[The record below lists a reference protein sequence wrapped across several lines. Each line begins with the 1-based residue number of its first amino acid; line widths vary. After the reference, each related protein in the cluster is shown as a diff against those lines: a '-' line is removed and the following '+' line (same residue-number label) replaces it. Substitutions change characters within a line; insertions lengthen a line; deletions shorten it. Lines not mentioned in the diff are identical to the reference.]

1 MKARFNA
8 KYAIFSV
15 VAIMLVYVLFH
26 SERFVVQPD
35 HPVWEHYEPFKWWLL
50 PHAIAGAFVLLLAP
64 LQFSD
69 RLRRRFAGLHRVL
82 GRLYVI
88 GAFILAPLGAYIQYL
103 EERQGFPRSFTI
115 LAVID
120 ALMLF
125 GTTLI
130 ALVFAIKRKIAQ
142 HRQWMIRSF
151 AVALVFVEVRFI
163 LGVTGWEALG
173 VEIVQAVIWSCL
185 AMSLLFADIINHWM
199 EIRAA
204 VKTQVMLPVPA
215 KQAVLS
221 GAVESA

>member
-1 MKARFNA
+1 MPIAATSSRSSENRCN
-8 KYAIFSV
+8 
-15 VAIMLVYVLFH
+15 
-26 SERFVVQPD
+26 ERFVVQPD
-35 HPVWEHYEPFKWWLL
+35 HPVWQHYEPFKWWLL

-88 GAFILAPLGAYIQYL
+88 GAFVLAPLGAYIQYL

-115 LAVID
+115 LGVID
-120 ALMLF
+120 AVMLF

-130 ALVFAIKRKIAQ
+130 ALIFAIKRKIAQ

-163 LGVTGWEALG
+163 LGVTGWETLG

-204 VKTQVMLPVPA
+204 VKTPVKLPIPG
-215 KQAVLS
+215 KPEVLS
-221 GAVESA
+221 GAVESV